1 MNTQIKATKFIAYL
15 RKSTDDKEKQMLSL
29 ESQKEVIK
37 NLKNKHNITIID
49 TIEEKQSAKKPGRV
63 GFNKMMDMIEKGKAD
78 GIITWQI
85 NRLSRNMK
93 DSGQMMYLTDEG
105 LLKTVITEQAVF
117 SKDSMDQF
125 IFGLQSLTAKL
136 ENDRTAYNVKVG
148 MTTCARKGIYPGCPP
163 LGYSTDKGGIKGA
176 RKREIDPLRFLI
188 IRKMWDLMLT
198 GTLTPYQILKR
209 ATDEWGLRNRRGQ
222 KLSKAQIYNI
232 FNNPFYYGEFEW
244 PKKSGDIYKGGHKPM
259 VSKEEFIRVQKMI
272 GKTGRARPIRH
283 YFAYGGCILHCSEC
297 ECAITGFA
305 KTKKQKNGNIHN
317 YTYYG
322 CTKRKEISCGQRVII
337 EKELERQIQLIL
349 CQIRIPESIHEFMM
363 EWVRSEN
370 EKQFGAIYA
379 QNELNKQNYDSVLK
393 KISGLIDMRASSL
406 ISDSEFQERKLEA
419 EKEKDRLIELIHAT
433 DSNVTN
439 WLDTADKLFTFTGLA
454 FKRFRKGDPE
464 TRRAILASLGWNLQI
479 KDKELDISREEWIEP
494 VKQMAT
500 AIREKFDA
508 LEPLE
513 ALQNKKTLEDF
524 FQSRLVCAGE
534 DLNFHTLA
542 GATTSR

>member
-1 MNTQIKATKFIAYL
+1 MNTQIKATKYIAYL

-29 ESQKEVIK
+29 ESQAEVIK
-37 NLKNKHNITIID
+37 NLAEKFGVTIVE
-49 TIEEKQSAKKPGRV
+49 TIQEKLSAKKPGRP
-63 GFNKMMDMIEKGKAD
+63 GFNKMMDMIGKGKAD

-85 NRLSRNMK
+85 SRLSRNMK
-93 DSGQMMYLTDEG
+93 DSGEMMYFFDTD
-105 LLKTVITEQAVF
+105 LLRSVITEQQNY
-117 SKDSMDQF
+117 SKDSMEQF
-125 IFGLQSLTAKL
+125 MFGLQSLTAKL

-163 LGYSTDKGGIKGA
+163 LGYLADRGGIKGA
-176 RKREIDPLRFLI
+176 RKREIDPLRFPV

-209 ATDEWGLRNRRGQ
+209 ATDEWGLRNRNGQ

-232 FNNPFYYGEFEW
+232 FNNRFYYGEFEW
-244 PKKSGDIYKGGHKPM
+244 PKRSGVVYEGVHPPM
-259 VSKEEFIRVQKMI
+259 VSKDEFMRVQKMI
-272 GKTGRARPIRH
+272 GKTGRARPIRR
-283 YFAYGGCILHCSEC
+283 YFPYGGCILHCGEC
-297 ECAITGFA
+297 ECAITGYA
-305 KTKKQKNGNIHN
+305 KTKKQKNGNVHH

-322 CTKRKEISCGQRVII
+322 CTKKKEACDQKVVK
-337 EKELERQIQLIL
+337 EAELERQIIAIL
-349 CQIRIPESIHEFMM
+349 FHIRIPDSIHELMM
-363 EWVRSEN
+363 DWVRSEN
-370 EKQFGAIYA
+370 EKQFAAIYA
-379 QNELNKQNYDSVLK
+379 QNELNKQNYDLVLK
-393 KISGLIDMRASSL
+393 KISGLIDMRASGL
-406 ISDSEFQERKLEA
+406 ITDGEFQERKIDA
-419 EKEKDRLIELIHAT
+419 EKEKDRLAELIKAT
-433 DSNVTN
+433 DRNVTN

-513 ALQNKKTLEDF
+513 TLQNKKTLEDF

-534 DLNFHTLA
+534 DLNFHSLA
-542 GATTSR
+542 AATTSR